1 MPVAVSDV
9 KVENKCIRGLHP
21 LIEITSID
29 MAYDCEKVIRWCPEC
44 GAIVVDMDCDGRT
57 YPGHYRK
64 MMIPKMRHKS
74 NDSKRV

>member
-1 MPVAVSDV
+1 MSISSE
-9 KVENKCIRGLHP
+9 KNKCMQGLHP

-29 MAYDCEKVIRWCPEC
+29 MTYDCEKVIRWCPEC

-64 MMIPKMRHKS
+64 MMLPKNKTK
-74 NDSKRV
+74 DD